1 MQLNITGHNVE
12 ITPAMREF
20 VTAKFSKLEQFFDR
34 INQVYIVLKV
44 EKVTQIADANLHVN
58 GGEIHASAEGQD
70 MYAAVDGLIDKLARQ
85 LTKHK
90 DKLKQHTNCPGPL
103 ASAAGYHRRRARGR
117 SGEIMMNNDSALQLS
132 NVLNQEC
139 TRSQVHCQSKKR
151 ALEII
156 SELAAKQLSLPPQV
170 VFEAIL
176 TREKM
181 GSTGIGNGIAI
192 PHGKLEEDTLRAVG
206 VFVQLETP
214 IAFDAI
220 DNQPVDLLFALL
232 VPADQTKT
240 HLHTLS
246 LVAKRLAD
254 KAICRRLRAAQSDE
268 ELYEIITEAGSSDDA

>member
-1 MQLNITGHNVE
+1 MT
-12 ITPAMREF
+12 
-20 VTAKFSKLEQFFDR
+20 
-34 INQVYIVLKV
+34 
-44 EKVTQIADANLHVN
+44 
-58 GGEIHASAEGQD
+58 
-70 MYAAVDGLIDKLARQ
+70 
-85 LTKHK
+85 
-90 DKLKQHTNCPGPL
+90 
-103 ASAAGYHRRRARGR
+103 
-117 SGEIMMNNDSALQLS
+117 NNDTTLQLS
-132 NVLNQEC
+132 SVLNREC
-139 TRSQVHCQSKKR
+139 TRSRVHCQSKKR

-181 GSTGIGNGIAI
+181 GSTGIGNGIAFRMANWKKI
-192 PHGKLEEDTLRAVG
+192 LCAVG

-254 KAICRRLRAAQSDE
+254 KTICRRLRAAQSDE
-268 ELYEIITEAGSSDDA
+268 ELYQIITDTEGTPDEA

>member
-1 MQLNITGHNVE
+1 
-12 ITPAMREF
+12 
-20 VTAKFSKLEQFFDR
+20 
-34 INQVYIVLKV
+34 
-44 EKVTQIADANLHVN
+44 
-58 GGEIHASAEGQD
+58 
-70 MYAAVDGLIDKLARQ
+70 
-85 LTKHK
+85 
-90 DKLKQHTNCPGPL
+90 
-103 ASAAGYHRRRARGR
+103 
-117 SGEIMMNNDSALQLS
+117 MMNNDSALQLS

-206 VFVQLETP
+206 VFFQLETP

>member
-1 MQLNITGHNVE
+1 MT
-12 ITPAMREF
+12 
-20 VTAKFSKLEQFFDR
+20 
-34 INQVYIVLKV
+34 
-44 EKVTQIADANLHVN
+44 
-58 GGEIHASAEGQD
+58 
-70 MYAAVDGLIDKLARQ
+70 
-85 LTKHK
+85 
-90 DKLKQHTNCPGPL
+90 
-103 ASAAGYHRRRARGR
+103 
-117 SGEIMMNNDSALQLS
+117 NNDTTLQLS
-132 NVLNQEC
+132 SVLNREC
-139 TRSQVHCQSKKR
+139 TRSRVHCQSKKR

-214 IAFDAI
+214 IAFD
-220 DNQPVDLLFALL
+220 VDLLFALL

-254 KAICRRLRAAQSDE
+254 KTICRRLRAAQSDE
-268 ELYEIITEAGSSDDA
+268 ELYQIITDTEGTPDEA

>member
-1 MQLNITGHNVE
+1 
-12 ITPAMREF
+12 
-20 VTAKFSKLEQFFDR
+20 
-34 INQVYIVLKV
+34 
-44 EKVTQIADANLHVN
+44 
-58 GGEIHASAEGQD
+58 
-70 MYAAVDGLIDKLARQ
+70 
-85 LTKHK
+85 
-90 DKLKQHTNCPGPL
+90 
-103 ASAAGYHRRRARGR
+103 
-117 SGEIMMNNDSALQLS
+117 MMNNDSALQLS

-139 TRSQVHCQSKKR
+139 TRSAR
-151 ALEII
+151 
-156 SELAAKQLSLPPQV
+156 SLPEQKTCAGDHQRTGCKTAGPAAAGGV
-170 VFEAIL
+170 EAIL

-254 KAICRRLRAAQSDE
+254 KTICRRLRSAQSDE
-268 ELYEIITEAGSSDDA
+268 ELYQIITEAEGNQDDA

>member
-1 MQLNITGHNVE
+1 MI
-12 ITPAMREF
+12 
-20 VTAKFSKLEQFFDR
+20 
-34 INQVYIVLKV
+34 
-44 EKVTQIADANLHVN
+44 
-58 GGEIHASAEGQD
+58 
-70 MYAAVDGLIDKLARQ
+70 
-85 LTKHK
+85 
-90 DKLKQHTNCPGPL
+90 
-103 ASAAGYHRRRARGR
+103 
-117 SGEIMMNNDSALQLS
+117 NNDTTLQLS
-132 NVLNQEC
+132 SVLNQEC
-139 TRSQVHCQSKKR
+139 TRSGVHCQSKKR

-181 GSTGIGNGIAI
+181 GSTGIGNGNGIAI

-254 KAICRRLRAAQSDE
+254 KTICRRLRAALNDE
-268 ELYEIITEAGSSDDA
+268 ELYQIITDTEGEQNEA

>member
-1 MQLNITGHNVE
+1 M
-12 ITPAMREF
+12 
-20 VTAKFSKLEQFFDR
+20 
-34 INQVYIVLKV
+34 
-44 EKVTQIADANLHVN
+44 
-58 GGEIHASAEGQD
+58 
-70 MYAAVDGLIDKLARQ
+70 
-85 LTKHK
+85 
-90 DKLKQHTNCPGPL
+90 
-103 ASAAGYHRRRARGR
+103 
-117 SGEIMMNNDSALQLS
+117 
-132 NVLNQEC
+132 
-139 TRSQVHCQSKKR
+139 
-151 ALEII
+151 
-156 SELAAKQLSLPPQV
+156 

-192 PHGKLEEDTLRAVG
+192 PHGKLEEDTMRAVG

-254 KAICRRLRAAQSDE
+254 KTICRRLRAAQSDQSC
-268 ELYEIITEAGSSDDA
+268 IKSSRTPKVDRMKHNNPMASFLSL

>member
-1 MQLNITGHNVE
+1 MT
-12 ITPAMREF
+12 
-20 VTAKFSKLEQFFDR
+20 
-34 INQVYIVLKV
+34 
-44 EKVTQIADANLHVN
+44 
-58 GGEIHASAEGQD
+58 
-70 MYAAVDGLIDKLARQ
+70 
-85 LTKHK
+85 
-90 DKLKQHTNCPGPL
+90 
-103 ASAAGYHRRRARGR
+103 
-117 SGEIMMNNDSALQLS
+117 NNDTTLQLS
-132 NVLNQEC
+132 SVLNREC
-139 TRSQVHCQSKKR
+139 TRSRVHCQSKKR

-254 KAICRRLRAAQSDE
+254 KTSAAVYAQPRAMKSCIKSLRIPKVLRMKRSYSVMSLLDVVRRNSTW
-268 ELYEIITEAGSSDDA
+268 Y

>member
-1 MQLNITGHNVE
+1 MI
-12 ITPAMREF
+12 
-20 VTAKFSKLEQFFDR
+20 
-34 INQVYIVLKV
+34 
-44 EKVTQIADANLHVN
+44 
-58 GGEIHASAEGQD
+58 
-70 MYAAVDGLIDKLARQ
+70 
-85 LTKHK
+85 
-90 DKLKQHTNCPGPL
+90 
-103 ASAAGYHRRRARGR
+103 
-117 SGEIMMNNDSALQLS
+117 NNDTTLQLS
-132 NVLNQEC
+132 SVLNQEC
-139 TRSQVHCQSKKR
+139 TRSGVHCQSKKR

-156 SELAAKQLSLPPQV
+156 SELAAKQLSLPPQA

-181 GSTGIGNGIAI
+181 GSTGIGIAI

-254 KAICRRLRAAQSDE
+254 KTICRRLRAALNDE
-268 ELYEIITEAGSSDDA
+268 ELYQIITDTEGEQNEA